1 MDVTEILPTHSAV
14 PAPAPLLAPMDR
26 DVARRLYDEALALV
40 IRTRNVMARHVDTPD
55 EDLTPD
61 HLRGI
66 PVQMRMTA
74 QLLDALGWIM
84 MQRAAAVGEITIRQ
98 ALEPKMR
105 LNADLEKGGLEGSE
119 MLVPDIRA
127 LAQEADRLW
136 HRFRRL
142 EANLLAQL
150 QAQN

>member
-1 MDVTEILPTHSAV
+1 MDATDFIQTHPATSA
-14 PAPAPLLAPMDR
+14 PPLAPMDR
-26 DVARRLYDEALALV
+26 DVARRLYDESLALV
-40 IRTRNVMARHVDTPD
+40 IRTRNVMARHADMPR

-61 HLRGI
+61 HVRGI

-98 ALEPKMR
+98 ALDSKMR
-105 LNADLEKGGLEGSE
+105 LNPDLDTEKGLDGIDTLTPDVQS
-119 MLVPDIRA
+119 LVE
-127 LAQEADRLW
+127 EADRLW

-142 EANLLAQL
+142 EANLLARV
-150 QAQN
+150 